1 MKTALDEHLPIF
13 ARWNLHIP
21 NQQHFP
27 SLWGAQNALL
37 DNLPI
42 PFQIHCRTTNAA
54 STRLLDLL
62 HDKSCTCRTSSS
74 FLEHLWDK
82 NCTCEPL
89 LAFPSLCIKKNLHFP
104 NIQHH
109 ALSEHLLVFLP
120 HCEMRTALA
129 KPLTAFFRFCVTKS
143 ALEEPLQHNTAW
155 AFLGQK
161 LHLLNL

>member
-1 MKTALDEHLPIF
+1 MKSALDEHLPIF
-13 ARWNLHIP
+13 ARCNLHIP
-21 NQQHFP
+21 NLQQHFP

-109 ALSEHLLVFLP
+109 ALSEHLLVFTCWTSSSLP
-120 HCEMRTALA
+120 GLCRKNTALTRSQSVLWSPFVM
-129 KPLTAFFRFCVTKS
+129 KTSISKCLS
-143 ALEEPLQHNTAW
+143 
-155 AFLGQK
+155 AFL
-161 LHLLNL
+161 LL